1 METHARSSIK
11 TGSGVDL
18 AFAVVVLASYF
29 ATFSA
34 MQTATL
40 SQIFLMISLGTAYI
54 LVGIYGY
61 GYCSRS
67 TSLPLKLAY
76 FLVQILTGC
85 AIIYLGKGAGL
96 NALVLL
102 PLAGH
107 SVMLLS
113 ADWMY
118 ATNGLVIAAYL
129 LTMRFLN
136 LSWSNVWAGLPV
148 FLAGLVFIIVFTQM
162 AVDEEKAR
170 VEVERLADELTNA
183 NQRLREYAL
192 QIEDLTITKERNRL
206 AREIHDGLG
215 HYLTIVH
222 MQIQAARAILT
233 ANPDKAKDTLDTAQ
247 NLTQEALVDV
257 RRSVAALRAAPEDSL
272 PLPDRITKMLK
283 SCDTVGITSDLKV
296 IGIVR
301 TLTPQTEL
309 TLYRAAQE
317 GLNNTCKHAQASQIW
332 ITLDY
337 SAEGYV
343 RLTVRDDGVGTENT
357 EGGFGLVG
365 LQERVN
371 LLNGELKTTSSFGQ
385 GFDLEIVVPG

>member
-1 METHARSSIK
+1 MQSPVRSSIK

-34 MQTATL
+34 METATL
-40 SQIFLMISLGTAYI
+40 PQIFLMISLGTAYI
-54 LVGIYGY
+54 LIGIYGY

-67 TSLPLKLAY
+67 DSLMLKLAY
-76 FLVQILTGC
+76 FLLQIMIGC
-85 AIIYLGKGAGL
+85 SIIYLGKGAGL

-118 ATNGLVIAAYL
+118 ATNGIVIASYM
-129 LTMRFLN
+129 LTMRLLN
-136 LSWSNVWAGLPV
+136 QSWAGLPV
-148 FLAGLVFIIVFTQM
+148 FLAGLVFIVVFTQM

-170 VEVERLADELTNA
+170 MEVERLAEELTNA

-233 ANPDKAKDTLDTAQ
+233 ANPNRARDTLDSAQ

-257 RRSVAALRAAPEDSL
+257 RRSVAALRAAPEDNL
-272 PLPDRITKMLK
+272 PLPERITKMLK
-283 SCDTVGITSDLKV
+283 SCDSVGITSDLKV

-301 TLTPQTEL
+301 PLTPQTEL

-337 SAEGYV
+337 SAEEYV
-343 RLTVRDDGVGTENT
+343 RLTVRDDGIGTENT
-357 EGGFGLVG
+357 EGGFGLLG

-385 GFDLEIVVPG
+385 GFDLEVKVPG

>member
-1 METHARSSIK
+1 MGTRARSSIK

-40 SQIFLMISLGTAYI
+40 PQIFLMISLGTAYI
-54 LVGIYGY
+54 LIGIYGY

-67 TSLPLKLAY
+67 NSLPLKLAY
-76 FLVQILTGC
+76 FLVQILIGC
-85 AIIYLGKGAGL
+85 SIIYLGKGSGL

-113 ADWMY
+113 TDWMY
-118 ATNGLVIAAYL
+118 ATNGFIVAAYL
-129 LTMRFLN
+129 LTMRILA
-136 LSWSNVWAGLPV
+136 LSWSNIWSGLPV
-148 FLAGLVFIIVFTQM
+148 FLAGQVFIVVFTQM

-170 VEVERLADELTNA
+170 VEVERLAEELTNA

-233 ANPDKAKDTLDTAQ
+233 ANPDKARDTLDTAQ

-257 RRSVAALRAAPEDSL
+257 RRSVAALRAAPEDNL
-272 PLPDRITKMLK
+272 PLPERITKMLK
-283 SCDTVGITSDLKV
+283 SCDTVGITSNFKV
-296 IGIVR
+296 IGKVR
-301 TLTPQTEL
+301 PLTPQTEL

-337 SAEGYV
+337 SAVGFV
-343 RLTVRDDGVGTENT
+343 RLTVRDDGIGAENT
-357 EGGFGLVG
+357 EGGFGLLG

-371 LLNGELKTTSSFGQ
+371 LLNGELKATSSAGQ
-385 GFDLEIVVPG
+385 GFDLEIMVPG

>member
-1 METHARSSIK
+1 MQSPVRSSIK

-34 MQTATL
+34 METATL
-40 SQIFLMISLGTAYI
+40 PQIFLMISLGTAYI
-54 LVGIYGY
+54 LIGIYGY

-67 TSLPLKLAY
+67 DSLMLKLAY
-76 FLVQILTGC
+76 FLLQIMIGC
-85 AIIYLGKGAGL
+85 SIISLGKGAGL

-118 ATNGLVIAAYL
+118 ATNGIVIASYM
-129 LTMRFLN
+129 LTMRLLN
-136 LSWSNVWAGLPV
+136 QSWAGLPV
-148 FLAGLVFIIVFTQM
+148 FLAGLVFIVVFTQM

-170 VEVERLADELTNA
+170 MEVERLAEELTNA

-233 ANPDKAKDTLDTAQ
+233 ANPNRARDTLDSAQ

-257 RRSVAALRAAPEDSL
+257 RRSVAALRAAPEDNL
-272 PLPDRITKMLK
+272 PLPERITKMLK
-283 SCDTVGITSDLKV
+283 SCDSVGITSDLKV

-301 TLTPQTEL
+301 PLTPQTEL

-337 SAEGYV
+337 SAEEYV
-343 RLTVRDDGVGTENT
+343 RLTVRDDGIGTENT
-357 EGGFGLVG
+357 EGGFGLLG

-385 GFDLEIVVPG
+385 GFDLEVKVPG